1 MAKPIAQSGVRLK
14 IGKMLPASPP
24 REGHQCC
31 IGLGKT
37 RRCGVPAS
45 GQTRERTLTS
55 PGSTARPAE
64 PIAQLGVRPR
74 RSGAWPSRDD
84 MEFTS
89 LNGQGNV
96 GTLGQGPPP
105 PETDKHGG
113 GRNGHRPRTPETD
126 TPTGDVCT
134 NITIQQ
140 SQRCTTESQGSH
152 RTPVF
157 TVEISFHTQ
166 QGPLSV
172 ACYTA
177 WPAAPPLSE
186 TISPCIIATGIDTQ
200 CPSAFTLVL
209 HDSQHTSVRDVTAPH
224 SLKTHLLSEG
234 VVRKRV

>member
-1 MAKPIAQSGVRLK
+1 MLHRPWQNQALRRARFWPDQRADADLARVHRAIGQTNRAARRETSPVWGLALK
-14 IGKMLPASPP
+14 
-24 REGHQCC
+24 
-31 IGLGKT
+31 
-37 RRCGVPAS
+37 RRHGIHFTKR
-45 GQTRERTLTS
+45 TRER
-55 PGSTARPAE
+55 GHA
-64 PIAQLGVRPR
+64 
-74 RSGAWPSRDD
+74 RSG
-84 MEFTS
+84 T
-89 LNGQGNV
+89 
-96 GTLGQGPPP
+96 PPP
-105 PETDKHGG
+105 PETDTHGG
-113 GRNGHRPRTPETD
+113 ERNGHRPRTPETD